1 MKSLLLA
8 TLITTGLGACAGSGH
23 ATYSGSATVTTPNL
37 VYIEPEVQVIA
48 DYHEPV
54 FYTDSYYWRYEGGT
68 WYRSNNHVR
77 GWVRVDVNT
86 IPVRIRRID
95 RPAMYVRYRGEG
107 RVRGGGNVDHRD
119 HRDHRDHQ
127 PPPVVVQPT
136 PQPQP
141 PVVQPTPQPQPYPVN
156 SVKAD
161 RKDLRDDQ
169 KADRKELHQDQKA
182 DRKDL
187 REDQKDIRKDVQG
200 APKDVRK
207 DVKEHQKEDRK
218 EQQAEQKADRKEQ
231 QAEQKQ
237 EQKEL
242 KKKGR

>member
-8 TLITTGLGACAGSGH
+8 TLITTGLGACAGSGQ

-54 FYTDSYYWRYEGGT
+54 FYTDSFYWRYEGGT
-68 WYRSNNHVR
+68 WYRSNNHAR
-77 GWVRVDVNT
+77 GWVRVEVNT
-86 IPVRIRRID
+86 IPVRIRRIE

-107 RVRGGGNVDHRD
+107 RVRGGAGVDHRD
-119 HRDHRDHQ
+119 HQ
-127 PPPVVVQPT
+127 ATPVVVQPQ
-136 PQPQP
+136 PMPQP

-156 SVKAD
+156 DVKGD
-161 RKDLRDDQ
+161 RKDLREDQ

-187 REDQKDIRKDVQG
+187 REDQKDIRKDVQA
-200 APKDVRK
+200 APKDIRK
-207 DVKEHQKEDRK
+207 DVKQDQKEDRK
-218 EQQAEQKADRKEQ
+218 EQKAEQKEDRKEQ
-231 QAEQKQ
+231 KAEQKQ
-237 EQKEL
+237 DQKDM